1 MTRRGDDDN
10 GGTHH
15 PPPASRATARG
26 VDRGWNDDEPHDSTP
41 DHRHEPLLVGWQGV
55 LREVRVRERVARR
68 DRDETRSRDRGEP
81 RRDTRDCSEDGER
94 DSSVFLYFLSFNVY
108 N

>member
-26 VDRGWNDDEPHDSTP
+26 VDRGWNDYEAHDSTP
-41 DHRHEPLLVGWQGV
+41 DHRHEPLLVGWKGV
-55 LREVRVRERVARR
+55 LREVRVRERVRRR

-81 RRDTRDCSEDGER
+81 RRDTRDCSEDGEGFFHIF
-94 DSSVFLYFLSFNVY
+94 VFFVL
-108 N
+108 